1 MKQILLFVVMF
12 SLVLTTR
19 AQDIQPEAA
28 MNLVLKN
35 SEKIGLS
42 EEDLKQS
49 VISSAYHNTFAG
61 TDMVYLQQTHLGI
74 PVYNSIQTL
83 AFKNGALV
91 SAQGN
96 RIKNVRG
103 LAGLNGMPSVTVQN
117 ALITALQQKG
127 AVVTGPVSITE
138 TKGSKMYFGTLGV
151 AFEDI
156 FAELIWIP
164 VKEKSTVELAWQFF
178 YAPLK
183 SSDYWLIRINAFD
196 NSFIN
201 ETNLTI
207 YCQFGHSH
215 NAAEPMEDACSTVDA
230 HPSSS
235 QHTASPDQTQLV
247 NTANYHII
255 PYPAESRIH
264 PGGTPTAVSNPWNLF
279 PGNATT
285 LGWHN
290 DGSFDFWETRGNNVY
305 AQEDRDD
312 NNSTFGQ
319 SAQSSTSPDP
329 LNFIFIPDFTVTPT
343 QTSPVPNQQFNITN
357 LFYWNNIAHN
367 LSYVYGFAE
376 VNGNFQNN
384 NQGRGGAGNDYVI
397 ADAQDAGGVNNAN
410 FATPP
415 DGTRPRMQMYLWGSG
430 IQRDGSTDNGIVV
443 HEFAHGISNRLTGG
457 PNQASCLTNEEQ
469 MGEGW
474 SDYFT
479 LMYTQDWAN
488 ANLNTGFTSP
498 RGIGTFASGQTVN
511 GSGIRNRRY
520 TTNFA
525 INNLTYSTFVSSQQH
540 TRGELWCAT
549 LWDMTWNIINQV
561 GVINPNF
568 TNPNAPGGNSIAM
581 RLVMEGMKLQQCN
594 PGFISGRDAILA
606 ADQILFNG
614 AYQCSIWEAFRRR
627 GMGFY
632 ANEGSTDD
640 VNDQT
645 PDNSY
650 PVYLSLSQGG
660 VTEVEEGQLITYV
673 NTVSSPCGPISNYI
687 LRDTLPANVTYVS
700 GGTYNSTTRVVS
712 FDVNQAAGVTQDY
725 PFVVRVN
732 TGAYFPTV
740 TLFEETVPNS
750 TLGAG
755 WVSIGTPTANT
766 WVTSTTFSSS
776 PTRSFYARNFNVST
790 DMRLERSVNIN
801 LPANSTARLK
811 FSHRF
816 LTESGWDGGVVEA
829 SVNNGTTWFDIGSG
843 MIEGRYNGAIG
854 NASTNV
860 LSNRPAFTGLA
871 NSFFSTVVNL
881 TQLAGQNMR
890 FRFRFGSDDNS
901 APSTTSGWYVDDIS
915 VINQPWVNMRTS
927 LFNGLGI
934 RVDYADTSALVVE
947 TVTCNDVAITTQ
959 PVNVTVCAG
968 SNAVFTV
975 AVSGTAPTY
984 QWQVSTDGGNTW
996 GNIPTAT
1003 TATLTLTG
1011 VTAGQNNTRYRV
1023 ITGNTCP
1030 SSVTSTGVTLTV
1042 NNPAAITTQP
1052 VNQSVCSGNNTSFS
1066 VTASGTGLAYQWQVS
1081 IDGGA
1086 NWTDLTGA
1094 TSSTLNING
1103 ATVNLNGNR
1112 YRAIVTGCSGA
1123 INSAAVTLTVLETAS
1138 ILTAPSNVNACSG
1151 TDAVFSVSAAGTNIT
1166 YQWQVSTDGGN
1177 TWSNVSG
1184 ANTAT
1189 FTIPAVTGPMNNN
1202 RVRVIVSNTCAGSLT
1217 SSAAILTVSVA
1228 AAITT
1233 QPANATVCSG
1243 NNTSFS
1249 VSATGSNNTYQW
1261 QVSTD
1266 GGNTWNNI
1274 TGATGVTL
1282 NINNAAASLNN
1293 NRYRVVVTSCS
1304 GALSSNAAVLTVNE
1318 SASIT
1323 TQPANVN
1330 ACSGSDAVFSVTAA
1344 GQAVTYQWQ
1353 VSTNGGTTWNN
1364 VPGATAAVLTVPAV
1378 DGSLNN
1384 NRYRVV
1390 LDNACTSNLISNPA
1404 ILTVSVAATITAQP
1418 QSATVCAGENTAFNV
1433 TATGTANSYQWQV
1446 STNGGTTWNNITGA
1460 TFATLSLNSVDAT
1473 FNGLTYRVVVTSC
1486 AGALNSGT
1494 ATLTVNSPVSITTQP
1509 VDVTACTGNDA
1520 VFNIALNGTNPS
1532 IQWQVSTDGGTTWNN
1547 VPGAT
1552 ATTLT
1557 VSNLSTS
1564 DNGNRYR
1571 VVLSNICTTN
1581 LTSSVATLTISATA
1595 AIGTQPVNTTVCAG
1609 TNASFS
1615 VAATGSGLGY
1625 QWQVSTDG
1633 GNTWNDIT
1641 GATAA
1646 NLTLNNVS
1654 ITDNGNTYRV
1664 LVTSC
1669 SPGVITSSAANL
1681 EVNAAA
1687 TITTQPVAAAACPGG
1702 DVSFTVTASGISL
1715 TYQWQV
1721 STDGGTTW
1729 NTIAGATGTTLNVN
1743 AVTAGMNN
1751 NRYRVLVNGVCTTNL
1766 PSDAAVL
1773 TVTGTAA
1780 VTTQPSNN
1788 AGCSG
1793 SDVDFSVQA
1802 TNALSYQWQVSTD
1815 GGTTWT
1821 DVTGATSATYSAT
1834 GVDVNDNNNQYR
1846 VVING
1851 ACNTVTS
1858 NAATLTVNPLPVVTA
1873 NGPATAVCSGSAV
1886 TLSGNGASTYTWNNG
1901 VTNGIAFNINNTT
1914 TYTVTGTDAN
1924 GCTSSDNIT
1933 VTVNPVP
1940 NVVINTTNTSVEE
1953 GSTTTLTASA
1963 TPATTT
1969 FTWLKN
1975 GGVVPGETGNTLV
1988 VSSDEVGTYTA
1999 TAEVNGCTGTSNTL
2013 IITLAEPNFS
2023 FITPNPNN
2031 GVFQVRV
2038 RNTAGNT
2045 PAQRLVAVYDAKGS
2059 RVYAKYYTSN
2069 PGTSVEVMQVDMRNV
2084 AAGNYMLVLMED
2096 GKFIRSAQV
2105 HVNRKF

>member
-12 SLVLTTR
+12 SLALNTR

-49 VISSAYHNTFAG
+49 VISSAYHNSFAG

-74 PVYNSIQTL
+74 PVYNSIQSL

-96 RIKNVRG
+96 RIKNMRG
-103 LAGLNGMPSVTVQN
+103 VAGLNGMPAVTVQN

-127 AVVTGPVSITE
+127 AVVSGPVSVLE
-138 TKGSKMYFGTLGV
+138 TKGTKLYFGKLGV

-164 VKEKSTVELAWQFF
+164 VKEKNTVELAWQFF

-183 SSDYWLIRINAFD
+183 SSDYWLIRINAFN

-215 NAAEPMEDACSTVDA
+215 NGAEQLEDACATIDH
-230 HPSSS
+230 HPSTTVSS
-235 QHTASPDQTQLV
+235 ASPDQTQLV

-264 PGGTPTAVSNPWNLF
+264 PGGAPVTVTNPWTLF
-279 PGNATT
+279 PGNTTT

-290 DGSFDFWETRGNNVY
+290 DGSFDFWETRGNNVF

-319 SAQSSTSPDP
+319 TAQSTTSPDP
-329 LNFIFIPDFTVTPT
+329 LNFVFIPDFTVTPT
-343 QTSPVPNQQFNITN
+343 QSSPVPNQQFNITN

-376 VNGNFQNN
+376 AQGNFQNN

-415 DGTRPRMQMYLWGSG
+415 DGTRPRMQMYLWGGG

-457 PNQASCLTNEEQ
+457 PNAAGCLSNEEQ

-488 ANLNTGFTSP
+488 SNLNTGFTNP
-498 RGIGTFASGQTVN
+498 RGIGTFASGQTAN

-520 TTNFA
+520 TTNFT

-568 TNPNAPGGNSIAM
+568 VDPNAPGGNSIAM

-632 ANEGSTDD
+632 ASEGSTDD

-700 GGTYNSTTRVVS
+700 GGTYNATTRVVS
-712 FDVNQAAGVTQDY
+712 FDVNQGAGVTQDY

-740 TLFEETVPNS
+740 TLFEETVPGS

-755 WVSIGTPTANT
+755 WVSVANPSANA
-766 WVTSTTFSSS
+766 WVTSTNFSVS

-790 DMRLERSVNIN
+790 DMRLERNVNIT

-829 SVNNGTTWFDIGSG
+829 SVNNGTTWFDVGNA

-854 NASTNV
+854 NAPTNV
-860 LSNRPAFTGLA
+860 LTSRPAFTGSINA
-871 NSFFSTVVNL
+871 FFPTVVNL
-881 TQLAGQNMR
+881 AQLAGQNMR

-901 APSTTSGWYVDDIS
+901 APSTTSGWYVDDIT

-927 LFNGLGI
+927 LFNGLGL
-934 RVDYADTSALVVE
+934 RVDYVDSSALVVE

-975 AVSGTAPTY
+975 AVSGTAPSY

-996 GNIPTAT
+996 GNIPSAT

-1023 ITGNTCP
+1023 IVSNTCP
-1030 SSVTSTGVTLTV
+1030 STVTSAGVTLTV
-1042 NNPAAITTQP
+1042 NTPAAITTQP
-1052 VNQSVCSGNNTSFS
+1052 TNQSVCSGNNISFS
-1066 VTASGTGLAYQWQVS
+1066 VTASGTGLVYQWQVS
-1081 IDGGA
+1081 IDGGT
-1086 NWTDLTGA
+1086 NWTDVTGA
-1094 TSSTLNING
+1094 TTSTLNING
-1103 ATVNLNGNR
+1103 ATTNLNGNR
-1112 YRAIVTGCSGA
+1112 YRVVVTGCAGA
-1123 INSAAVTLTVLETAS
+1123 VTSAAVTLTVLETAS
-1138 ILTAPSNVNACSG
+1138 ILTGPSNVNACSG
-1151 TDAVFSVSAAGTNIT
+1151 TNAVFSVSAAGTNIT
-1166 YQWQVSTDGGN
+1166 YQWQLSTDGGS

-1189 FTIPAVTGPMNNN
+1189 FTIPSVTGAMNNH
-1202 RVRVIVSNTCAGSLT
+1202 RIRVIVSNTCAGSLT
-1217 SSAAILTVSVA
+1217 SSAAVLTVSVA
-1228 AAITT
+1228 ATITT
-1233 QPANATVCSG
+1233 QPANTTVCSG

-1249 VSATGSNNTYQW
+1249 VTATGSNNSYQW

-1266 GGNTWNNI
+1266 GGNTWNNV
-1274 TGATGVTL
+1274 TGATATTL
-1282 NINNAAASLNN
+1282 NINNTAASQND

-1304 GALSSNAAVLTVNE
+1304 GDLPSGAAVLTVNE
-1318 SASIT
+1318 SAAIT
-1323 TQPANVN
+1323 TQPTNVN
-1330 ACSGSDAVFSVTAA
+1330 ACSGSDAVFSVTAT
-1344 GQAVTYQWQ
+1344 GQAVTYQWQVSTNSGTTWNDISGATASSLTIPAVDGSLNNNQYRVILNNACTSNLISNPALLIVSVAATITAQPQSVTICAGQNTAFTVTTTGSAITYQWQ

-1364 VPGATAAVLTVPAV
+1364 ISGAT
-1378 DGSLNN
+1378 S
-1384 NRYRVV
+1384 
-1390 LDNACTSNLISNPA
+1390 
-1404 ILTVSVAATITAQP
+1404 
-1418 QSATVCAGENTAFNV
+1418 
-1433 TATGTANSYQWQV
+1433 
-1446 STNGGTTWNNITGA
+1446 
-1460 TFATLSLNSVDAT
+1460 ATLSINNADAT

-1486 AGALNSGT
+1486 AGALNSGN
-1494 ATLTVNSPVSITTQP
+1494 ATLTVNSPVTITTQP
-1509 VDVTACTGNDA
+1509 ANVTECTGNDA
-1520 VFNIALNGTNPS
+1520 VFSIALSGTNPTV
-1532 IQWQVSTDGGTTWNN
+1532 QWQVSTDGGATWSDI
-1547 VPGAT
+1547 PGAT
-1552 ATTLT
+1552 ATSVTI
-1557 VSNLSTS
+1557 SNLSAS

-1571 VVLSNICTTN
+1571 AILSNVCTPS
-1581 LTSSVATLTISATA
+1581 LTSGAATLTISATA
-1595 AIGTQPVNTTVCAG
+1595 AISTQPVNTTVCAG

-1615 VAATGSGLGY
+1615 VTATGSGLGY

-1633 GNTWNDIT
+1633 GTTWTNIT
-1641 GATAA
+1641 GATAST
-1646 NLTLNNVS
+1646 LTLNGVNTS
-1654 ITDNGNTYRV
+1654 DNGNTYRV

-1669 SPGVITSSAANL
+1669 SPGVITSSSASL

-1687 TITTQPVAAAACPGG
+1687 TITAQPASAAACPGG
-1702 DVSFTVTASGISL
+1702 DVSFSVTASGIGL

-1729 NTIAGATGTTLNVN
+1729 TNITGATATTLTVN

-1751 NRYRVLVNGVCTTNL
+1751 NRYRVLVNGVCTSDL

-1773 TVTGTAA
+1773 TVTGTASI
-1780 VTTQPSNN
+1780 TTQPAND
-1788 AGCSG
+1788 AGCNG
-1793 SDVDFSVQA
+1793 SDVSFTVQA
-1802 TNALSYQWQVSTD
+1802 TNAISYQWQVSTD

-1821 DVTGATSATYSAT
+1821 NITGATSATYTAA
-1834 GVDVNDNNNQYR
+1834 GVNDTDNNNQYR
-1846 VVING
+1846 VIIDG
-1851 ACNTVTS
+1851 GCNSVTS
-1858 NAATLTVNPLPVVTA
+1858 AAAVLTVHPLPVVSA
-1873 NGPATAVCSGSAV
+1873 SGPTTAVCSGSAV
-1886 TLSGNGASTYTWNNG
+1886 TLTGNGANTYTWNNG
-1901 VTNGIAFNINNTT
+1901 VTNGVAFNISSTT

-1924 GCTSSDNIT
+1924 GCTSTGDIT

-1940 NVVINTTNTSVEE
+1940 TVVISTANTSVEE
-1953 GSTTTLTASA
+1953 GSSTTLTATA
-1963 TPATTT
+1963 TPAATT
-1969 FTWLKN
+1969 FTWFKN
-1975 GGVVPGETGNTLV
+1975 GGVVPGATGNTLV
-1988 VSSDEVGTYTA
+1988 VNSDEVGTYTA
-1999 TAEVNGCTGTSNTL
+1999 TADVNDCTGTSNTL

-2038 RNTAGNT
+2038 RNASGST
-2045 PAQRLVAVYDAKGS
+2045 PVQRLVAVYDAKGS

-2069 PGTSVEVMQVDMRNV
+2069 PGTAVDVMQVDMRNV
-2084 AAGNYMLVLMED
+2084 AAGNYMLVLTED
-2096 GKFIRSAQV
+2096 GKFVRSAQV
-2105 HVNRKF
+2105 HVNR

>member
-12 SLVLTTR
+12 SLALNTR

-49 VISSAYHNTFAG
+49 VISSAYHNSFAG

-74 PVYNSIQTL
+74 PVYNSIQSL
-83 AFKNGALV
+83 AFKNGELV

-96 RIKNVRG
+96 RIKNMRG
-103 LAGLNGMPSVTVQN
+103 VAGLNGIPAVTVQN

-127 AVVTGPVSITE
+127 AVVTGPVSVLE
-138 TKGSKMYFGTLGV
+138 TKGTKLYFGKLGV

-156 FAELIWIP
+156 FAELLWIP
-164 VKEKSTVELAWQFF
+164 VKEKGTVELAWQFF

-183 SSDYWLIRINAFD
+183 SSDYWLIRINAFN

-215 NAAEPMEDACSTVDA
+215 NGAEQLEDACATIDH
-230 HPSSS
+230 HPSTTASS
-235 QHTASPDQTQLV
+235 ASPDRTQLV

-264 PGGTPTAVSNPWNLF
+264 PGGAPVTVTNPWTMI

-319 SAQSSTSPDP
+319 TAQSTTSPDP
-329 LNFIFIPDFTVTPT
+329 LNFVFIPDFTVTPT

-376 VNGNFQNN
+376 AQGNFQNN

-457 PNQASCLTNEEQ
+457 PNAAGCLSNEEQ

-488 ANLNTGFTSP
+488 SNLNTGFTNP
-498 RGIGTFASGQTVN
+498 RGIGTFASGQTAN

-520 TTNFA
+520 TTNFT

-568 TNPNAPGGNSIAM
+568 VDPNAPGGNSIAM

-632 ANEGSTDD
+632 ASEGSTDD

-673 NTVSSPCGPISNYI
+673 NTVSSPCGPISNYV

-700 GGTYNSTTRVVS
+700 GGTYNATTRVVS
-712 FDVNQAAGVTQDY
+712 FDVNQGAGVTQDY

-740 TLFEETVPNS
+740 TLFEETVPGS

-755 WVSIGTPTANT
+755 WVSVATPSANA
-766 WVTSTTFSSS
+766 WVTSTTFSAS

-790 DMRLERSVNIN
+790 DMRLERNIN
-801 LPANSTARLK
+801 ITLPANSTARLK

-829 SVNNGTTWFDIGSG
+829 SVNNGTTWFDVGNA
-843 MIEGRYNGAIG
+843 MIQGRYNGAIG
-854 NASTNV
+854 NAPTNV
-860 LSNRPAFTGLA
+860 LTSRPAFTGSINA
-871 NSFFSTVVNL
+871 FFPTVVNL
-881 TQLAGQNMR
+881 AQLAGQNMR

-901 APSTTSGWYVDDIS
+901 APSTTSGWYVDDIT

-927 LFNGLGI
+927 LFNGLGL
-934 RVDYADTSALVVE
+934 RVDYVDSSALVVE

-959 PVNVTVCAG
+959 PENATVCAG

-975 AVSGTAPTY
+975 AVSGTAPSY

-996 GNIPTAT
+996 GNIPSAT

-1023 ITGNTCP
+1023 IVSNTCP
-1030 SSVTSTGVTLTV
+1030 STVTSAGVTLTV
-1042 NNPAAITTQP
+1042 NTPAAISTQP
-1052 VNQSVCSGNNTSFS
+1052 TNQSVCSGNNISFS
-1066 VTASGTGLAYQWQVS
+1066 VTASGTGLVYQWQVS

-1086 NWTDLTGA
+1086 NWTDVTGA
-1094 TSSTLNING
+1094 TNATLNING
-1103 ATVNLNGNR
+1103 AAANQNGNR
-1112 YRAIVTGCSGA
+1112 YRVVVTGCAGA
-1123 INSAAVTLTVLETAS
+1123 VTSAAVTLTVLETAS
-1138 ILTAPSNVNACSG
+1138 ILTGPANVNACSG
-1151 TDAVFSVSAAGTNIT
+1151 TNAVFSVSAAGTNIT
-1166 YQWQVSTDGGN
+1166 YQWQVSTDGGS
-1177 TWSNVSG
+1177 TWGNVSG

-1189 FTIPAVTGPMNNN
+1189 FTIPSVTGTMNNN
-1202 RVRVIVSNTCAGSLT
+1202 RVRVIVTNTCAGSLT

-1228 AAITT
+1228 ATITT
-1233 QPANATVCSG
+1233 QPSNTTVCSG

-1249 VSATGSNNTYQW
+1249 VAATGSNNTYQW

-1266 GGNTWNNI
+1266 GGNTWNNV
-1274 TGATGVTL
+1274 TGATAPTL
-1282 NINNAAASLNN
+1282 NINNAASSQNG

-1304 GALSSNAAVLTVNE
+1304 GDLPSSAAVLTVNE
-1318 SASIT
+1318 SAAIT
-1323 TQPANVN
+1323 SQPANVN
-1330 ACSGSDAVFSVTAA
+1330 ACSGSDAVFSVTAT
-1344 GQAVTYQWQ
+1344 GQAVTYQWQVSTNSGTTWNDISGATASSLTIPAVDGSLNNNQYRVILNNACTSNLISNPAVLIVSVAATITAQPQSTTICAGQNTSFMVTTTGTAITYQWQ

-1364 VPGATAAVLTVPAV
+1364 ISGAT
-1378 DGSLNN
+1378 S
-1384 NRYRVV
+1384 
-1390 LDNACTSNLISNPA
+1390 
-1404 ILTVSVAATITAQP
+1404 
-1418 QSATVCAGENTAFNV
+1418 
-1433 TATGTANSYQWQV
+1433 
-1446 STNGGTTWNNITGA
+1446 
-1460 TFATLSLNSVDAT
+1460 ATLSINNADPT
-1473 FNGLTYRVVVTSC
+1473 FNGLTYRAVVTSC
-1486 AGALNSGT
+1486 AGALNSGN
-1494 ATLTVNSPVSITTQP
+1494 ATLTVNSPVTITTQP
-1509 VDVTACTGNDA
+1509 ANVTECTGNDA
-1520 VFNIALNGTNPS
+1520 VFSIALSGTSPAV
-1532 IQWQVSTDGGTTWNN
+1532 QWQVSTDGGTTWNDI
-1547 VPGAT
+1547 PGAT
-1552 ATTLT
+1552 ATSVTI
-1557 VSNLSTS
+1557 SNLSAS

-1571 VVLSNICTTN
+1571 AILSNVCTPS
-1581 LTSSVATLTISATA
+1581 LTSGAATLTISATA
-1595 AIGTQPVNTTVCAG
+1595 AISTQPVNTTVCAG

-1615 VAATGSGLGY
+1615 VTATGSGLGY

-1641 GATAA
+1641 GATAST
-1646 NLTLNNVS
+1646 LTLNGVNTS
-1654 ITDNGNTYRV
+1654 DNGNTYRV

-1669 SPGVITSSAANL
+1669 SPGVITSSAASL

-1687 TITTQPVAAAACPGG
+1687 TITAQPAAAAACPGG
-1702 DVSFTVTASGISL
+1702 DVSFSVTANGIGL

-1729 NTIAGATGTTLNVN
+1729 TNIAGATATTLTVN

-1751 NRYRVLVNGVCTTNL
+1751 NRYRVLVNGVCTSDL

-1773 TVTGTAA
+1773 TVTGTASI
-1780 VTTQPSNN
+1780 TTQPAND

-1793 SDVDFSVQA
+1793 SDVSFTVQA
-1802 TNALSYQWQVSTD
+1802 TNAISYQWQVSTD

-1821 DVTGATSATYSAT
+1821 NITGATSATYTTA
-1834 GVDVNDNNNQYR
+1834 GVNDTDNNNQYR
-1846 VVING
+1846 VVIDG
-1851 ACNTVTS
+1851 ACNSVTS
-1858 NAATLTVNPLPVVTA
+1858 TAAVLTVHPLPVVTA
-1873 NGPATAVCSGSAV
+1873 SGPTAAVCSGSAV
-1886 TLSGNGASTYTWNNG
+1886 TLTGNGANTYTWNNG
-1901 VTNGIAFNINNTT
+1901 VTNGVAFNISSTT

-1924 GCTSSDNIT
+1924 GCTSTDDIT

-1940 NVVINTTNTSVEE
+1940 TVVISTANTSVEE
-1953 GSTTTLTASA
+1953 GSSTTLTATA
-1963 TPATTT
+1963 TPAATT
-1969 FTWLKN
+1969 FTWFKN
-1975 GGVVPGETGNTLV
+1975 GGVVPGATGNTLV

-1999 TAEVNGCTGTSNTL
+1999 TADVNDCTGTSNTL

-2038 RNTAGNT
+2038 RNASGSA
-2045 PAQRLVAVYDAKGS
+2045 PVQRLVAVYDAKGS

-2069 PGTSVEVMQVDMRNV
+2069 PGTAVDVMQVDMRNV
-2084 AAGNYMLVLMED
+2084 AAGNYMLVLTED
-2096 GKFIRSAQV
+2096 GKFVRSAQV
-2105 HVNRKF
+2105 HVNR